1 VIADGGRSPAPK
13 ARAEGARQRRPRI
26 LAFLDVSVKHFSRKN
41 SLPRR
46 APSARCP
53 SDMPGERLRRA
64 VPGGR
69 LRRSENQLLMFS
81 SYYMQ
86 LLAEVAGWSRVFFF
100 FSVSLF
106 SSLLSLI
113 LSYLA
118 RASLILSYLGS
129 KALSLSLSL
138 DLISLSLSIR
148 QDGLSYLTS
157 LSGKIR

>member
-1 VIADGGRSPAPK
+1 MIADGGRSPAPK
-13 ARAEGARQRRPRI
+13 ARAEGARQRGPT
-26 LAFLDVSVKHFSRKN
+26 FLDVSVKRFSRKN

-113 LSYLA
+113 LSYLS
-118 RASLILSYLGS
+118 RVSYLIFS
-129 KALSLSLSL
+129 RVKSSLALFLSL
-138 DLISLSLSIR
+138 DLISLLIR
-148 QDGLSYLTS
+148 
-157 LSGKIR
+157 

>member
-1 VIADGGRSPAPK
+1 
-13 ARAEGARQRRPRI
+13 
-26 LAFLDVSVKHFSRKN
+26 
-41 SLPRR
+41 
-46 APSARCP
+46 
-53 SDMPGERLRRA
+53 M
-64 VPGGR
+64 PGGR

-118 RASLILSYLGS
+118 RVSYLILSRVKS
-129 KALSLSLSL
+129 SLSLSLSR
-138 DLISLSLSIR
+138 SYLSLDKMRWVI
-148 QDGLSYLTS
+148 LSYFS
-157 LSGKIR
+157 SGKIR